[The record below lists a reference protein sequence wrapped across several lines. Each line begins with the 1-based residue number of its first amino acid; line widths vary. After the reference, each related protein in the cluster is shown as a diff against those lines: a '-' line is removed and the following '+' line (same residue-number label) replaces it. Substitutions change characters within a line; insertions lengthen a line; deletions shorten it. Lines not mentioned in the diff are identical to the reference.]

1 MRKLMLIIIFLL
13 LCIIFSYRYLIKIST
28 ERKAFSFVSHA
39 KPFLLQK
46 KEIVINNEEEFV
58 FEEFFIVFSFN
69 DLEYR
74 FKAKDNFMD
83 IVVNE
88 QHYQYPYKMKE
99 KENETVET
107 VIYKEIYIEKP
118 IPMNNAPVEYTENN
132 TDNQEETESEYFKLM
147 NDEMTFPLET
157 DISEI
162 IRVCR
167 RQIQTNMQV
176 TIDYSQLNPNHIGQ
190 YLIFFYTDIEE
201 YRMIINIV

>member
-1 MRKLMLIIIFLL
+1 MRKLILIIIFLL

-58 FEEFFIVFSFN
+58 FEEFFIVFSFIF
-69 DLEYR
+69 LEYR
-74 FKAKDNFMD
+74 IKAKDNFMD

-99 KENETVET
+99 KGNETVET

-118 IPMNNAPVEYTENN
+118 IPMNNTPVEYTENN
-132 TDNQEETESEYFKLM
+132 MDYQEETESEYFKLM

-162 IRVCR
+162 IRVCC

-190 YLIFFYTDIEE
+190 YLIFFYTDIKE